1 MTSRTLKTNRRLALQ
16 VLSSG
21 AVSASG
27 LLPAW
32 TSAARAEGPGHARL
46 DGGVLD
52 PSWPPPRPLDVV
64 VPEGKG
70 GHAETLCK
78 ALAPRLKQAFAWT
91 VNYRYRADESP
102 AEVLQELTR
111 ATTDG
116 ASMAYVDNRALVID
130 SFLNP
135 GAHFSAADLQPV
147 TWLGTRPYLFCTG
160 RRVIAR
166 GLKDWFARAVERPGV
181 MTFGSGGRGSPGH
194 LAGEAMM
201 MHAGVQ
207 ALHVP
212 YSSERDAIVAAV
224 ANEVQAVLLDPVQ
237 ALPELRSGRLRALAV
252 TSSERLEAMPEIRTA
267 ASQGMKGFEVV
278 RWAGFAMP
286 KGVPPSTIA
295 KMHAVLSRAV
305 DDHDTQHDMAKVW
318 WQPVGEGPQPFAA
331 MIRAENERWGA
342 LIKRLGLRAT

>member
-111 ATTDG
+111 A
-116 ASMAYVDNRALVID
+116 
-130 SFLNP
+130 
-135 GAHFSAADLQPV
+135 
-147 TWLGTRPYLFCTG
+147 
-160 RRVIAR
+160 
-166 GLKDWFARAVERPGV
+166 
-181 MTFGSGGRGSPGH
+181 
-194 LAGEAMM
+194 
-201 MHAGVQ
+201 
-207 ALHVP
+207 
-212 YSSERDAIVAAV
+212 
-224 ANEVQAVLLDPVQ
+224 
-237 ALPELRSGRLRALAV
+237 RS
-252 TSSERLEAMPEIRTA
+252 
-267 ASQGMKGFEVV
+267 
-278 RWAGFAMP
+278 
-286 KGVPPSTIA
+286 
-295 KMHAVLSRAV
+295 
-305 DDHDTQHDMAKVW
+305 
-318 WQPVGEGPQPFAA
+318 
-331 MIRAENERWGA
+331 
-342 LIKRLGLRAT
+342 